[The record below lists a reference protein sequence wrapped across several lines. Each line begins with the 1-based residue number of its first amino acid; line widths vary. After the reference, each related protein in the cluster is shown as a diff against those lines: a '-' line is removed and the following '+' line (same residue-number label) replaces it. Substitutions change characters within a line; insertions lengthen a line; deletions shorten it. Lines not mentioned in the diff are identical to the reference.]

1 MFTYR
6 YRELAVALDK
16 KGEVRSA
23 LAKTLRVN
31 PEEIFNLE
39 VERFSLD
46 SRRKGDLRWSY
57 NVVFDLK
64 RKVRATGNNARGL
77 IEAKREIRT
86 LDAEPGKSTVPMPSH
101 VDIIGAGPSGLWAAL
116 HLLRKGF
123 SVDIYE
129 QGKQVEERFRDI
141 RRFFVDRKFNA
152 HSNVL
157 FGEGGAGAFS
167 DGKLNTRSRNLF
179 SETVLKDMVEFGV
192 DESVVTFAKPHIGT
206 DKLVL
211 MLRKLRAEIVR
222 LGGRINFSTCLED
235 IEIQQGRIC
244 AIKLREIPASAGMTS
259 TSQPIDNPKG
269 ECRSQACMDMTES
282 KGWGIAQPMDPIAK
296 LQGDNNNVNISSS
309 SSYWKPCEALV
320 LAVGHSARS
329 IYELLYARGVALE
342 SKAFAM
348 GVRVEHP
355 QTLINKRQLGNVDT
369 NLTGAAEYFLA
380 TPTLNKTSSAYSFC
394 MCPGGVLVPCA
405 SEPGTLATN
414 GMSYSRRN
422 GAFAN
427 GAIAVPITAGAEG
440 FDIPSSGSLFGGLD
454 LQRKIERDAYDVGGK
469 VYAAPAQ
476 TIKSF
481 LAHRE
486 DKSLPKSTYPC
497 GLVQSNLWDWM
508 DKTICNSLAEGFQ
521 NFDRKI
527 PGFIE
532 QGLIVAPE
540 TRTSSPLRIPRNNET
555 LESINTKGL
564 FVLGEGA
571 GYAGGIVTSA
581 ADGVRLAHFAKKENR

>member
-6 YRELAVALDK
+6 YRELAVALEK
-16 KGEVRSA
+16 KGEVRLA

-46 SRRKGDLRWSY
+46 SRRKGDLHWSY

-77 IEAKREIRT
+77 IESKREIRS
-86 LDAEPGKSTVPMPSH
+86 LDAEPLKDTVAMASH
-101 VDIIGAGPSGLWAAL
+101 VDVIGAGPSGLWAAL

-141 RRFFVDRKFNA
+141 RKFFVDRKFNA
-152 HSNVL
+152 YSNVL

-179 SETVLKDMVEFGV
+179 SETVLKDMVDFGV

-211 MLRKLRAEIVR
+211 MLRQVRAEIVR
-222 LGGRINFSTCLED
+222 LGGHIHFNTSLED
-235 IEIQQGRIC
+235 IEIKEGRIC
-244 AIKLREIPASAGMTS
+244 AIKLREIPACAGMTS
-259 TSQPIDNPKG
+259 AG
-269 ECRSQACMDMTES
+269 A
-282 KGWGIAQPMDPIAK
+282 GIAESHWQ
-296 LQGDNNNVNISSS
+296 
-309 SSYWKPCEALV
+309 PCEALV

-329 IYELLYARGVALE
+329 VYEMLHARGVTLE

-355 QTLINKRQLGNVDT
+355 QSLINMRQLGLNVDT
-369 NLTGAAEYFLA
+369 QLTGAAEYFLA
-380 TPTLNKTSSAYSFC
+380 TPTINKTSFC

-454 LQRKIERDAYDVGGK
+454 LQRKIETDAYNVGGK

-476 TIKSF
+476 TIKNF

-486 DKSLPKSTYPC
+486 DKTLPKTTYPC
-497 GLVQSNLWDWM
+497 GLVPSNLWDWM
-508 DKTICNSLAEGFQ
+508 DKTICQSLAEGFQ

-527 PGFIE
+527 PGFINE
-532 QGLIVAPE
+532 GLIVAPE
-540 TRTSSPLRIPRNNET
+540 TRTSSPLRITRNNET
-555 LESINTKGL
+555 LESVNTQGL

-581 ADGVRLAHFAKKENR
+581 ADGVRLAHYAKKCK

>member
-6 YRELAVALDK
+6 YRELAVALEK
-16 KGEVRSA
+16 KGEVRLA

-46 SRRKGDLRWSY
+46 SRRKGDLHWSY

-77 IEAKREIRT
+77 IESKREIRS
-86 LDAEPGKSTVPMPSH
+86 LDAEPLKDTVAMASH
-101 VDIIGAGPSGLWAAL
+101 VDVIGAGPSGLWAAL

-141 RRFFVDRKFNA
+141 RKFFVDRKFNA
-152 HSNVL
+152 YSNVL

-179 SETVLKDMVEFGV
+179 SETVLKDMVDFGV

-211 MLRKLRAEIVR
+211 MLRQVRAEIVR
-222 LGGRINFSTCLED
+222 LGGHIHFNTSLED
-235 IEIQQGRIC
+235 IEIKDGRIC
-244 AIKLREIPASAGMTS
+244 AIKLREIPACAGMTS
-259 TSQPIDNPKG
+259 AG
-269 ECRSQACMDMTES
+269 A
-282 KGWGIAQPMDPIAK
+282 GIAESHWQ
-296 LQGDNNNVNISSS
+296 
-309 SSYWKPCEALV
+309 PCEALV

-329 IYELLYARGVALE
+329 VYEMLHARGVTLE

-355 QTLINKRQLGNVDT
+355 QSLINMRQLGLNVDT
-369 NLTGAAEYFLA
+369 RLTGAAEYFLA
-380 TPTLNKTSSAYSFC
+380 TPTINKTSSAYSFC

-454 LQRKIERDAYDVGGK
+454 LQRKIETDAYNVGGK

-476 TIKSF
+476 TIKNF

-486 DKSLPKSTYPC
+486 DKTLPKTTYPC
-497 GLVQSNLWDWM
+497 GLVPSNLWDWM
-508 DKTICNSLAEGFQ
+508 DKTICQSLAEGFQ

-527 PGFIE
+527 PGFINE
-532 QGLIVAPE
+532 GLIVAPE
-540 TRTSSPLRIPRNNET
+540 TRTSSPLRITRNNET
-555 LESINTKGL
+555 LESVNTQGL

-581 ADGVRLAHFAKKENR
+581 ADGVRLAHYAKKCK

>member
-6 YRELAVALDK
+6 FRELAVALHK
-16 KGEVRSA
+16 KGDVRAA
-23 LAKTLRVN
+23 LAREIRVH
-31 PEEIFNLE
+31 PEKIFNIE

-46 SRRKGDLRWSY
+46 SRRKGDPHWSY
-57 NVVFDLK
+57 NVIFDVASPL
-64 RKVRATGNNARGL
+64 RTTGSSARGL
-77 IEAKREIRT
+77 IEAKREERS
-86 LDAEPGKSTVPMPSH
+86 LDAEPLGNSMPMPGH
-101 VDIIGAGPSGLWAAL
+101 VDIVGAGPSGLWAAL

-129 QGKQVEERFRDI
+129 QGKCVEERFRDI

-167 DGKLNTRSRNLF
+167 DGKLNTRTRNIF
-179 SETVLKDMVEFGV
+179 SEAVLKDMVGFGV

-206 DKLVL
+206 DRLVL
-211 MLRKLRAEIVR
+211 MLREVRAEIAK
-222 LGGRINFSTCLED
+222 LGGRIHFNTVLED
-235 IEIQQGRIC
+235 IEIKDGRIC
-244 AIKLREIPASAGMTS
+244 AIQLR
-259 TSQPIDNPKG
+259 DV
-269 ECRSQACMDMTES
+269 S
-282 KGWGIAQPMDPIAK
+282 KARGSGHEAPGS
-296 LQGDNNNVNISSS
+296 GDNVSLPF
-309 SSYWKPCEALV
+309 WKPCEALV

-329 IYELLYARGVALE
+329 VYTLLHARGVALE

-355 QTLINKRQLGNVDT
+355 QMLINMRQLGKDVDT
-369 NLTGAAEYFLA
+369 RLTGAAEYFLA
-380 TPTLNKTSSAYSFC
+380 TPTLGKTSSAYSFC
-394 MCPGGVLVPCA
+394 MCPGGILVPCA

-422 GAFAN
+422 GPFAN
-427 GAIAVPITAGAEG
+427 GAIAVPIAASEK
-440 FDIPSSGSLFGGLD
+440 LFGGLE
-454 LQRKIERDAYDVGGK
+454 LQRKIEADAFSVGGK
-469 VYAAPAQ
+469 NYAAPAQ

-486 DKSLPKSTYPC
+486 DARLPKSTYPC
-497 GLVQSNLWDWM
+497 GLVPSNLWDWM
-508 DKTICNSLAEGFQ
+508 DKTICKSLAEGFQ

-532 QGLIVAPE
+532 EGLIVAPE
-540 TRTSSPLRIPRNNET
+540 TRTSSPLRMSRNNDT
-555 LESINTKGL
+555 LESTNTKGL

-581 ADGVRLAHFAKKENR
+581 ADGVRLAHYAKH

>member
-6 YRELAVALDK
+6 YRELAVALEK

-39 VERFSLD
+39 IERFSLD

-77 IEAKREIRT
+77 IESKRETRSLET
-86 LDAEPGKSTVPMPSH
+86 EPGNSTVPMPSH

-152 HSNVL
+152 FSNVL

-179 SETVLKDMVEFGV
+179 SETVLKDMVQFGV

-211 MLRKLRAEIVR
+211 MLRQIRAEIVR
-222 LGGRINFSTCLED
+222 LGGQIHFSTTLED
-235 IEIQQGRIC
+235 IEIKQGRIT
-244 AIKLREIPASAGMTS
+244 AIKLKETKDERRGSASS
-259 TSQPIDNPKG
+259 P
-269 ECRSQACMDMTES
+269 TET
-282 KGWGIAQPMDPIAK
+282 KDDVAIG
-296 LQGDNNNVNISSS
+296 
-309 SSYWKPCEALV
+309 YWKSCEALV

-329 IYELLYARGVALE
+329 VYELLHARGVQLE

-355 QTLINKRQLGNVDT
+355 QMLINRRQLGNVDT
-369 NLTGAAEYFLA
+369 KLTGAAEYFLA

-454 LQRKIERDAYDVGGK
+454 LQRKIESDAFNVGGK
-469 VYAAPAQ
+469 AYAAPAQ
-476 TIKSF
+476 TIKNF

-497 GLVQSNLWDWM
+497 GLTPSNLWDWM
-508 DKTICNSLAEGFQ
+508 DKTICQSLAEGFQ

-527 PGFIE
+527 PGFINE
-532 QGLIVAPE
+532 GLIVAPE
-540 TRTSSPLRIPRNNET
+540 TRTSSPLRITRNNET
-555 LESINTKGL
+555 LESVNTKGL

-581 ADGVRLAHFAKKENR
+581 ADGVRLAHYAKKEKV

>member
-6 YRELAVALDK
+6 YRELALPLDK
-16 KGEVRSA
+16 KGEVRFA
-23 LAKTLRVN
+23 LAKTLRIH

-77 IEAKREIRT
+77 IESKREIRS
-86 LDAEPGKSTVPMPSH
+86 LEAEPGCNTVPMPSH
-101 VDIIGAGPSGLWAAL
+101 VNIIGAGPSGLWAAL

-211 MLRKLRAEIVR
+211 MLRQIRAEIAR
-222 LGGRINFSTCLED
+222 LGGKIHFSTTLED
-235 IEIQQGRIC
+235 IEIKDGRIC
-244 AIKLREIPASAGMTS
+244 AIKLREIPAYAGTTSA
-259 TSQPIDNPKG
+259 N
-269 ECRSQACMDMTES
+269 TE
-282 KGWGIAQPMDPIAK
+282 IAE
-296 LQGDNNNVNISSS
+296 SH
-309 SSYWKPCEALV
+309 WKPCEALV
-320 LAVGHSARS
+320 LAVGHSARD
-329 IYELLYARGVALE
+329 IYQLLHARGVQLE

-355 QTLINKRQLGNVDT
+355 QSLINIRQLGNNVDT
-369 NLTGAAEYFLA
+369 KLTGAAEYFLA

-454 LQRKIERDAYDVGGK
+454 LQRKIESDAFNVGGK
-469 VYAAPAQ
+469 AYAAPAQ

-497 GLVQSNLWDWM
+497 GLTPSNLWDWM
-508 DKTICNSLAEGFQ
+508 DKTICQSLAEGFQ

-527 PGFIE
+527 PGFINE
-532 QGLIVAPE
+532 GLIVAPE
-540 TRTSSPLRIPRNNET
+540 TRTSSPLRITRNNET
-555 LESINTKGL
+555 LESVNTKGL

-581 ADGVRLAHFAKKENR
+581 ADGVRLAHYARRCK

>member
-6 YRELAVALDK
+6 YRELALPLDK
-16 KGEVRSA
+16 KGEVRFA

-77 IEAKREIRT
+77 IESKREIRS
-86 LDAEPGKSTVPMPSH
+86 LEAEPGNSTVPMPSH

-211 MLRKLRAEIVR
+211 MLRQIRAEIVR
-222 LGGRINFSTCLED
+222 LGGKIHFSTCLED
-235 IEIQQGRIC
+235 IEIKDGRIC
-244 AIKLREIPASAGMTS
+244 AIKLREIPAYAGMTS
-259 TSQPIDNPKG
+259 AN
-269 ECRSQACMDMTES
+269 TE
-282 KGWGIAQPMDPIAK
+282 IAE
-296 LQGDNNNVNISSS
+296 SH
-309 SSYWKPCEALV
+309 WKPCEALV
-320 LAVGHSARS
+320 LAVGHSARE
-329 IYELLYARGVALE
+329 IYQLLHARGVQLE

-355 QTLINKRQLGNVDT
+355 QSLINMRQLGNVDT
-369 NLTGAAEYFLA
+369 KLTGAAEYFLA

-454 LQRKIERDAYDVGGK
+454 LQRKIESDAYNVGGK

-481 LAHRE
+481 LEHRE

-508 DKTICNSLAEGFQ
+508 DKTICQSLAEGFQ

-527 PGFIE
+527 PGFINE
-532 QGLIVAPE
+532 GLIVAPE
-540 TRTSSPLRIPRNNET
+540 TRTSSPLRITRNNET
-555 LESINTKGL
+555 LESVNTKGL

-581 ADGVRLAHFAKKENR
+581 ADGVRLAHFARRCK

>member
-6 YRELAVALDK
+6 YRELAIALDK

-23 LAKTLRVN
+23 LAKTLRIH
-31 PEEIFNLE
+31 PEEIFNLD

-77 IEAKREIRT
+77 IESKREIRS
-86 LDAEPGKSTVPMPSH
+86 LEAEPGNSTVPMPSH

-141 RRFFVDRKFNA
+141 RKFFVDRKFNA
-152 HSNVL
+152 FSNVL

-179 SETVLKDMVEFGV
+179 SETVLKDMVHFGV

-206 DKLVL
+206 DKLIL
-211 MLRKLRAEIVR
+211 MLRQIRAEIVK
-222 LGGRINFSTCLED
+222 LGGHIHFSTTLED
-235 IEIQQGRIC
+235 IEIKQGRIT
-244 AIKLREIPASAGMTS
+244 AIKLKETKDERRKTKDDVAIG
-259 TSQPIDNPKG
+259 N
-269 ECRSQACMDMTES
+269 
-282 KGWGIAQPMDPIAK
+282 
-296 LQGDNNNVNISSS
+296 
-309 SSYWKPCEALV
+309 WKPCEALV
-320 LAVGHSARS
+320 LAVGHSARD
-329 IYELLYARGVALE
+329 IYQLLHARGVQLE

-355 QTLINKRQLGNVDT
+355 QSLINIRQLGNNVDT
-369 NLTGAAEYFLA
+369 KLTGAAEYFLA

-454 LQRKIERDAYDVGGK
+454 LQRKIETDAYNVGGK

-476 TIKSF
+476 TIKNF

-497 GLVQSNLWDWM
+497 GLTPSNLWDWM
-508 DKTICNSLAEGFQ
+508 DKTICQSLAEGFQ

-527 PGFIE
+527 PGFINE
-532 QGLIVAPE
+532 GLIVAPE
-540 TRTSSPLRIPRNNET
+540 TRTSSPLRITRNNET
-555 LESINTKGL
+555 LESVNTKGL

-581 ADGVRLAHFAKKENR
+581 ADGVRLAHYAKKEKV

>member
-6 YRELAVALDK
+6 YRELAVALEK
-16 KGEVRSA
+16 KGEVRLA

-46 SRRKGDLRWSY
+46 SRRKGDLHWSY

-77 IEAKREIRT
+77 IESKREIKS
-86 LDAEPGKSTVPMPSH
+86 LDAEPLKDTVAMASH
-101 VDIIGAGPSGLWAAL
+101 VDVIGAGPSGLWAAL

-141 RRFFVDRKFNA
+141 RKFFVDRKFNA
-152 HSNVL
+152 YSNVL

-179 SETVLKDMVEFGV
+179 SETVLKDMVDFGV
-192 DESVVTFAKPHIGT
+192 DENVVTFAKPHIGT

-211 MLRKLRAEIVR
+211 MLRQVRAEIVR
-222 LGGRINFSTCLED
+222 LGGHIHFNTSLED
-235 IEIQQGRIC
+235 IEIKDGRIC
-244 AIKLREIPASAGMTS
+244 AIKLGDALGVAGS
-259 TSQPIDNPKG
+259 HWQ
-269 ECRSQACMDMTES
+269 
-282 KGWGIAQPMDPIAK
+282 
-296 LQGDNNNVNISSS
+296 
-309 SSYWKPCEALV
+309 PCEALV

-329 IYELLYARGVALE
+329 VYEMLHARGVTLE

-355 QTLINKRQLGNVDT
+355 QSLINMRQLGLNVDT
-369 NLTGAAEYFLA
+369 RLTGAAEYFLA
-380 TPTLNKTSSAYSFC
+380 TPTINKTSSAYSFC

-454 LQRKIERDAYDVGGK
+454 LQRKIETDAYNVGGK

-476 TIKSF
+476 TIKNF

-486 DKSLPKSTYPC
+486 DKTLPKSTYPC
-497 GLVQSNLWDWM
+497 GLVPSNLWDWM
-508 DKTICNSLAEGFQ
+508 DKTICQSLAEGFQ

-527 PGFIE
+527 PGFINE
-532 QGLIVAPE
+532 GLIVAPE
-540 TRTSSPLRIPRNNET
+540 TRTSSPLRITRNNET
-555 LESINTKGL
+555 LESVNTQGL

-581 ADGVRLAHFAKKENR
+581 ADGVRLAHYAKKCK

>member
-6 YRELAVALDK
+6 YRELAVALEK
-16 KGEVRSA
+16 KGEVRLA

-46 SRRKGDLRWSY
+46 SRRKGDLHWSY

-77 IEAKREIRT
+77 IESKREIKS
-86 LDAEPGKSTVPMPSH
+86 LDAEPLKDTVAMASH
-101 VDIIGAGPSGLWAAL
+101 VDVIGAGPSGLWAAL

-141 RRFFVDRKFNA
+141 RKFFVDRKFNA
-152 HSNVL
+152 YSNVL

-179 SETVLKDMVEFGV
+179 SETVLKDMVDFGV

-211 MLRKLRAEIVR
+211 MLRQVRAEIVR
-222 LGGRINFSTCLED
+222 LGGHIHFNTSLED
-235 IEIQQGRIC
+235 IEIKEGRIC
-244 AIKLREIPASAGMTS
+244 AIKLKNVIASPGTMSGINSAKQSNTS
-259 TSQPIDNPKG
+259 AAI
-269 ECRSQACMDMTES
+269 
-282 KGWGIAQPMDPIAK
+282 
-296 LQGDNNNVNISSS
+296 
-309 SSYWKPCEALV
+309 SYWQPCEALV

-329 IYELLYARGVALE
+329 VYEMLHARGVTLE

-355 QTLINKRQLGNVDT
+355 QSLINMRQLGLNVDT
-369 NLTGAAEYFLA
+369 RLTGAAEYFLA
-380 TPTLNKTSSAYSFC
+380 TPTINKTSSAYSFC

-454 LQRKIERDAYDVGGK
+454 LQRKIETDAYNVGGK
-469 VYAAPAQ
+469 NYAAPAQ
-476 TIKSF
+476 TIKNF

-486 DKSLPKSTYPC
+486 GKTLPKTTYPC
-497 GLVQSNLWDWM
+497 GLAPSNLWDWM
-508 DKTICNSLAEGFQ
+508 DKTICQSLAEGFQ

-527 PGFIE
+527 PGFINE
-532 QGLIVAPE
+532 GLIVAPE
-540 TRTSSPLRIPRNNET
+540 TRTSSPLRITRNNET
-555 LESINTKGL
+555 LESVNTQGL

-581 ADGVRLAHFAKKENR
+581 ADGVRLAHYAKKCK

>member
-6 YRELAVALDK
+6 YRELAVALEK

-57 NVVFDLK
+57 NVVFELK

-77 IEAKREIRT
+77 IESKREIRS
-86 LDAEPGKSTVPMPSH
+86 LDAEPGKNTVPMAGH

-141 RRFFVDRKFNA
+141 RKFFVDRKFNA

-179 SETVLKDMVEFGV
+179 SETVLKDMVQFGV

-211 MLRKLRAEIVR
+211 MLREIRAEIIK
-222 LGGRINFSTCLED
+222 LGGKIHFSTCLED
-235 IEIQQGRIC
+235 IEIKQGRIT
-244 AIKLREIPASAGMTS
+244 AIKLIETKDERRGSASSPTE
-259 TSQPIDNPKG
+259 PKDDVAIG
-269 ECRSQACMDMTES
+269 
-282 KGWGIAQPMDPIAK
+282 
-296 LQGDNNNVNISSS
+296 
-309 SSYWKPCEALV
+309 YWKPCEALV
-320 LAVGHSARS
+320 LAVGHSARD
-329 IYELLYARGVALE
+329 IYQLLHARGVQLE

-355 QTLINKRQLGNVDT
+355 QRLINRRQLGNVDT
-369 NLTGAAEYFLA
+369 RITGAAEYFLA

-454 LQRKIERDAYDVGGK
+454 LQRKIESDAYNVGGK
-469 VYAAPAQ
+469 NYAAPAQ

-486 DKSLPKSTYPC
+486 DKALPKSTYPC
-497 GLVQSNLWDWM
+497 GLVPSNLWDWM

-532 QGLIVAPE
+532 EGLIVAPE

-555 LESINTKGL
+555 LESVNTKGL

-581 ADGVRLAHFAKKENR
+581 ADGVRLAHFAKKEKV

>member
-6 YRELAVALDK
+6 YRELAVALEK
-16 KGEVRSA
+16 KGEVRLA

-46 SRRKGDLRWSY
+46 SRRKGDLHWSY

-77 IEAKREIRT
+77 IEFKREIRS
-86 LDAEPGKSTVPMPSH
+86 LDAEPLKDTVAMASH
-101 VDIIGAGPSGLWAAL
+101 VDVIGAGPSGLWAAL

-129 QGKQVEERFRDI
+129 QGKRVEERFRDI
-141 RRFFVDRKFNA
+141 RKFFVDRKFNA
-152 HSNVL
+152 YSNVL

-179 SETVLKDMVEFGV
+179 SETVLKDMVDFGV

-211 MLRKLRAEIVR
+211 MLRQVRAEIVR
-222 LGGRINFSTCLED
+222 LGGHIHFNTSLED
-235 IEIQQGRIC
+235 IEIKDGRIC
-244 AIKLREIPASAGMTS
+244 AIKLGDALGVAGS
-259 TSQPIDNPKG
+259 HWQ
-269 ECRSQACMDMTES
+269 
-282 KGWGIAQPMDPIAK
+282 
-296 LQGDNNNVNISSS
+296 
-309 SSYWKPCEALV
+309 PCEALV

-329 IYELLYARGVALE
+329 VYEMLHARGVTLE

-355 QTLINKRQLGNVDT
+355 QSLINMRQLGLNVDT
-369 NLTGAAEYFLA
+369 RLTGAAEYFLA
-380 TPTLNKTSSAYSFC
+380 TPTINKTSSAYSFC

-454 LQRKIERDAYDVGGK
+454 LQRKIETDAYNVGGK

-476 TIKSF
+476 TIKNF

-486 DKSLPKSTYPC
+486 DKMLPKTTYPC
-497 GLVQSNLWDWM
+497 GLVPSNLWDWM
-508 DKTICNSLAEGFQ
+508 DKTICQSLAEGFQ

-527 PGFIE
+527 PGFINE
-532 QGLIVAPE
+532 GLIVAPE
-540 TRTSSPLRIPRNNET
+540 TRTSSPLRITRINET
-555 LESINTKGL
+555 LESVNTQGL

-581 ADGVRLAHFAKKENR
+581 ADGVRLAHYARRCK

>member
-6 YRELAVALDK
+6 YRELAVALEK
-16 KGEVRSA
+16 KGEVRLA

-46 SRRKGDLRWSY
+46 SRRKGDLHWSY

-64 RKVRATGNNARGL
+64 RKVRASGNNARGL
-77 IEAKREIRT
+77 IESKREIRS
-86 LDAEPGKSTVPMPSH
+86 LDAEPLKDTVAMASH
-101 VDIIGAGPSGLWAAL
+101 VDVIGAGPSGLWAAL

-141 RRFFVDRKFNA
+141 RKFFVDRKFNA
-152 HSNVL
+152 YSNVL

-179 SETVLKDMVEFGV
+179 SETVLKDMVDFGV

-211 MLRKLRAEIVR
+211 MLRQVRAEIVR
-222 LGGRINFSTCLED
+222 LGGHIHFNTSLED
-235 IEIQQGRIC
+235 IEIKDGRIC
-244 AIKLREIPASAGMTS
+244 AIKLREIPACAGMTS
-259 TSQPIDNPKG
+259 AG
-269 ECRSQACMDMTES
+269 A
-282 KGWGIAQPMDPIAK
+282 GIAESHWQ
-296 LQGDNNNVNISSS
+296 
-309 SSYWKPCEALV
+309 PCEALV

-329 IYELLYARGVALE
+329 VYEMLHARGVTLE

-355 QTLINKRQLGNVDT
+355 QSLINMRQLGLNVDT
-369 NLTGAAEYFLA
+369 RLTGAAEYFLA
-380 TPTLNKTSSAYSFC
+380 TPTINKTSSAYSFC

-454 LQRKIERDAYDVGGK
+454 LQRKIETDAYNVGGK

-476 TIKSF
+476 TIKNF

-486 DKSLPKSTYPC
+486 DKTLPKTTYPC
-497 GLVQSNLWDWM
+497 GLVPSNLWDWM
-508 DKTICNSLAEGFQ
+508 DKTICQSLAEGFQ

-527 PGFIE
+527 PGFINE
-532 QGLIVAPE
+532 GLIVAPE
-540 TRTSSPLRIPRNNET
+540 TRTSSPLRITRNNET
-555 LESINTKGL
+555 LESVNTQGL

-581 ADGVRLAHFAKKENR
+581 ADGVRLAHYAKKCK

>member
-6 YRELAVALDK
+6 YRELALPLDK

-77 IEAKREIRT
+77 IESKREIRT
-86 LDAEPGKSTVPMPSH
+86 LDAEPGKSTVPIAGH
-101 VDIIGAGPSGLWAAL
+101 VDVIGAGPSGLWAAL

-123 SVDIYE
+123 DVDIYE

-211 MLRKLRAEIVR
+211 MLRKIRAEIIK
-222 LGGRINFSTCLED
+222 LGGKIHFSTCLED
-235 IEIQQGRIC
+235 IEIKDGRIC
-244 AIKLREIPASAGMTS
+244 AIKLREIPAYAGMTS
-259 TSQPIDNPKG
+259 ANT
-269 ECRSQACMDMTES
+269 
-282 KGWGIAQPMDPIAK
+282 GIAE
-296 LQGDNNNVNISSS
+296 SH
-309 SSYWKPCEALV
+309 WKPCEALV
-320 LAVGHSARS
+320 LAVGHSARD
-329 IYELLYARGVALE
+329 IYELLHARGVQLE

-355 QTLINKRQLGNVDT
+355 QMLINRRQLGNVDT
-369 NLTGAAEYFLA
+369 KLTGAAEYFLA

-469 VYAAPAQ
+469 NYAAPAQ

-486 DKSLPKSTYPC
+486 DKALPKSTYPC
-497 GLVQSNLWDWM
+497 GLVQSNLWNWM
-508 DKTICNSLAEGFQ
+508 DKTICSSLAEGFL

-532 QGLIVAPE
+532 QGLIIAPE

-555 LESINTKGL
+555 LESVNTKGL

-581 ADGVRLAHFAKKENR
+581 ADGVRLAHFAKKEGTR

>member
-6 YRELAVALDK
+6 YRELAVALEK
-16 KGEVRSA
+16 KGEVRLA

-46 SRRKGDLRWSY
+46 SRRKGDLHWSY

-77 IEAKREIRT
+77 IESKREIRS
-86 LDAEPGKSTVPMPSH
+86 LDAEPLKDTVAMASH
-101 VDIIGAGPSGLWAAL
+101 VDVIGAGPSGLWAAL

-141 RRFFVDRKFNA
+141 RKFFVDRKFNA
-152 HSNVL
+152 YSNVL

-179 SETVLKDMVEFGV
+179 SETVLKDMVDFGV

-211 MLRKLRAEIVR
+211 MLRQIRAEIVR
-222 LGGRINFSTCLED
+222 IGGHIHFNTSLED
-235 IEIQQGRIC
+235 IEIKDGRIC
-244 AIKLREIPASAGMTS
+244 AIKLREIPACAGMTS
-259 TSQPIDNPKG
+259 AG
-269 ECRSQACMDMTES
+269 A
-282 KGWGIAQPMDPIAK
+282 GIAESHWQ
-296 LQGDNNNVNISSS
+296 
-309 SSYWKPCEALV
+309 PCEALV

-329 IYELLYARGVALE
+329 VYEMLHARGVTLE

-355 QTLINKRQLGNVDT
+355 QSLINMRQLGLNVDT
-369 NLTGAAEYFLA
+369 RLTGAAEYFLA
-380 TPTLNKTSSAYSFC
+380 TPTINKTSSAYSFC

-454 LQRKIERDAYDVGGK
+454 LQRKIETDAYNVGGK

-476 TIKSF
+476 TIKNF

-486 DKSLPKSTYPC
+486 DKTLPKTTYPC
-497 GLVQSNLWDWM
+497 GLVPSNLWDWM
-508 DKTICNSLAEGFQ
+508 DKTICQSLAEGFQ

-527 PGFIE
+527 PGFINE
-532 QGLIVAPE
+532 GLIVAPE
-540 TRTSSPLRIPRNNET
+540 TRTSSPLRITRNNET
-555 LESINTKGL
+555 LESVNTQGL

-581 ADGVRLAHFAKKENR
+581 ADGVRLAHYAKKCK

>member
-6 YRELAVALDK
+6 YRELAVALEK

-39 VERFSLD
+39 IERFSLD

-77 IEAKREIRT
+77 IESKREIRS
-86 LDAEPGKSTVPMPSH
+86 LDAEPGNSTVPMPSH

-152 HSNVL
+152 FSNVL

-222 LGGRINFSTCLED
+222 LGGQIHFSTTLED
-235 IEIQQGRIC
+235 IEIKQGRIC
-244 AIKLREIPASAGMTS
+244 AIKLKETKDERRKTKDDVAIG
-259 TSQPIDNPKG
+259 
-269 ECRSQACMDMTES
+269 
-282 KGWGIAQPMDPIAK
+282 
-296 LQGDNNNVNISSS
+296 
-309 SSYWKPCEALV
+309 YWKPCEALV

-329 IYELLYARGVALE
+329 VYELLFARGVQLE

-355 QTLINKRQLGNVDT
+355 QMLINRRQLGNVDT
-369 NLTGAAEYFLA
+369 KLTGAAEYFLA

-422 GAFAN
+422 GTFAN

-454 LQRKIERDAYDVGGK
+454 LQRKIESDAYNVGGK

-497 GLVQSNLWDWM
+497 GLVQSNLWDWI

-527 PGFIE
+527 PGFINE
-532 QGLIVAPE
+532 GLIVAPE
-540 TRTSSPLRIPRNNET
+540 TRTSSPLRITRNNET
-555 LESINTKGL
+555 LESVNTKGL

-581 ADGVRLAHFAKKENR
+581 ADGVRLAHYAKKEKV

>member
-77 IEAKREIRT
+77 IESKREIKS
-86 LDAEPGKSTVPMPSH
+86 LDAEPGKSTVPMATH

-235 IEIQQGRIC
+235 IEIKDGRIT
-244 AIKLREIPASAGMTS
+244 AIKLGDTLGVAGS
-259 TSQPIDNPKG
+259 HWQ
-269 ECRSQACMDMTES
+269 
-282 KGWGIAQPMDPIAK
+282 
-296 LQGDNNNVNISSS
+296 
-309 SSYWKPCEALV
+309 PCEALV
-320 LAVGHSARS
+320 LAVGHSARDV
-329 IYELLYARGVALE
+329 YELLHARGVALE

-440 FDIPSSGSLFGGLD
+440 FEIPSSGSLFGGLD
-454 LQRKIERDAYDVGGK
+454 LQRKIERDAYDAGGK
-469 VYAAPAQ
+469 VYTAPAQ

-486 DKSLPKSTYPC
+486 DKTLPKSTYPC

-508 DKTICNSLAEGFQ
+508 DKTICKSLAEGFQ

-581 ADGVRLAHFAKKENR
+581 ADGVRLAHFAKKSS

>member
-6 YRELAVALDK
+6 YRELAVALEK
-16 KGEVRSA
+16 KGEVRLA

-31 PEEIFNLE
+31 SEEIFNLE

-46 SRRKGDLRWSY
+46 SRRKGDLHWSY

-77 IEAKREIRT
+77 IESKREIRS
-86 LDAEPGKSTVPMPSH
+86 LDAEPLKDTVAMASH
-101 VDIIGAGPSGLWAAL
+101 VDVIGAGPSGLWAAL

-141 RRFFVDRKFNA
+141 RKFFVDRKFNA
-152 HSNVL
+152 YSNVL

-179 SETVLKDMVEFGV
+179 SETVLKDMVDFGV

-211 MLRKLRAEIVR
+211 MLRQVRAEIAR
-222 LGGRINFSTCLED
+222 LGGHIHFNTSLED
-235 IEIQQGRIC
+235 IEIKDGRIC
-244 AIKLREIPASAGMTS
+244 AIKLGDALGVAGS
-259 TSQPIDNPKG
+259 HWQ
-269 ECRSQACMDMTES
+269 
-282 KGWGIAQPMDPIAK
+282 
-296 LQGDNNNVNISSS
+296 
-309 SSYWKPCEALV
+309 PCEALV

-329 IYELLYARGVALE
+329 VYEMLHARGVTLE

-355 QTLINKRQLGNVDT
+355 QSLINMRQLGLNVDT
-369 NLTGAAEYFLA
+369 RLTGAAEYFLA
-380 TPTLNKTSSAYSFC
+380 TPTINKTSSAYSFC

-454 LQRKIERDAYDVGGK
+454 LQRKIETAAYNVGGK
-469 VYAAPAQ
+469 NYAAPAQ

-486 DKSLPKSTYPC
+486 DKILPKTTYPC
-497 GLVQSNLWDWM
+497 GLTPSNLWDWM
-508 DKTICNSLAEGFQ
+508 DKTICLSLAEGFQ

-527 PGFIE
+527 PGFINE
-532 QGLIVAPE
+532 GLIVAPE
-540 TRTSSPLRIPRNNET
+540 TRTSSPLRITRNNET
-555 LESINTKGL
+555 LESVNTQGL

-581 ADGVRLAHFAKKENR
+581 ADGVRLAHYAKKEKI

>member
-39 VERFSLD
+39 IERFSLD

-64 RKVRATGNNARGL
+64 RKIRATGNNARGL
-77 IEAKREIRT
+77 IESKREIRN
-86 LDAEPGKSTVPMPSH
+86 LDAEPGKNSVPMPSH

-123 SVDIYE
+123 SVDLYE

-141 RRFFVDRKFNA
+141 RKFFVDRKFSA
-152 HSNVL
+152 YSNVL

-179 SETVLKDMVEFGV
+179 SETVLKDMVQFGV

-211 MLRKLRAEIVR
+211 MLREIRAEIVR
-222 LGGRINFSTCLED
+222 LGGQIHFNTCLED
-235 IEIQQGRIC
+235 IEIKQGRIV
-244 AIKLREIPASAGMTS
+244 AIKLIETKDEKRGSASS
-259 TSQPIDNPKG
+259 P
-269 ECRSQACMDMTES
+269 TET
-282 KGWGIAQPMDPIAK
+282 KDDVAIG
-296 LQGDNNNVNISSS
+296 
-309 SSYWKPCEALV
+309 YWKPCEALV
-320 LAVGHSARS
+320 LAVGHSARDV
-329 IYELLYARGVALE
+329 YQLLHARGVQLE

-369 NLTGAAEYFLA
+369 KLTGSAEYFLA

-486 DKSLPKSTYPC
+486 DKTLPKSTYPC
-497 GLVQSNLWDWM
+497 GLVPSNLWDWM
-508 DKTICNSLAEGFQ
+508 DKIICKSLAEGFQ

-532 QGLIVAPE
+532 EGLIVAPE

-555 LESINTKGL
+555 LESVNTKGL

-581 ADGVRLAHFAKKENR
+581 ADGVRLAHFAKKEKS

>member
-6 YRELAVALDK
+6 YRELAVALEK
-16 KGEVRSA
+16 KGEVRLA

-46 SRRKGDLRWSY
+46 SRRKGDLHWSY

-77 IEAKREIRT
+77 IESKREIRS
-86 LDAEPGKSTVPMPSH
+86 LDAEPLKDTVAMASH
-101 VDIIGAGPSGLWAAL
+101 MDVIGAGPSGLWAAL

-141 RRFFVDRKFNA
+141 RKFFVDRKFNA
-152 HSNVL
+152 YSNVL

-179 SETVLKDMVEFGV
+179 SETVLKDMVDFGV

-211 MLRKLRAEIVR
+211 MLRQIRAEIVR
-222 LGGRINFSTCLED
+222 LGGHIHFNTSLED
-235 IEIQQGRIC
+235 IEIKEGRIC
-244 AIKLREIPASAGMTS
+244 AIKLREIPACAGMTS
-259 TSQPIDNPKG
+259 AG
-269 ECRSQACMDMTES
+269 A
-282 KGWGIAQPMDPIAK
+282 GIAESHWQ
-296 LQGDNNNVNISSS
+296 
-309 SSYWKPCEALV
+309 PCEALV

-329 IYELLYARGVALE
+329 VYEMLHARGVTLE

-355 QTLINKRQLGNVDT
+355 QSLINMRQLGLNVDT
-369 NLTGAAEYFLA
+369 RLTGAAEYFLA
-380 TPTLNKTSSAYSFC
+380 TPTINKTSSAYSFC

-454 LQRKIERDAYDVGGK
+454 LQRKIETDAYNVGGK

-476 TIKSF
+476 TIKNF

-486 DKSLPKSTYPC
+486 DKTLPKTTYPC
-497 GLVQSNLWDWM
+497 GLVPSNLWDWM
-508 DKTICNSLAEGFQ
+508 DKTICQSLAEGFQ

-527 PGFIE
+527 PGFINE
-532 QGLIVAPE
+532 GLIVAPE
-540 TRTSSPLRIPRNNET
+540 TRTSSPLRITRNNET
-555 LESINTKGL
+555 LESVNTQGL

-581 ADGVRLAHFAKKENR
+581 ADGVRLAHYAKKCK

>member
-6 YRELAVALDK
+6 YRELAVALEK
-16 KGEVRSA
+16 KGEVRLA

-57 NVVFDLK
+57 NVIFDLK
-64 RKVRATGNNARGL
+64 RKIRATGNNARGL
-77 IEAKREIRT
+77 IESEREIRS
-86 LDAEPGKSTVPMPSH
+86 LDAEPGKSTVPMASH

-123 SVDIYE
+123 SVDVYE

-152 HSNVL
+152 YSNVL

-179 SETVLKDMVEFGV
+179 SETVLKDMVQFGV

-211 MLRKLRAEIVR
+211 MLRKIRAEIVK
-222 LGGRINFSTCLED
+222 LGGHIHFNTTLED
-235 IEIQQGRIC
+235 IEINDGRIT
-244 AIKLREIPASAGMTS
+244 AIKLKNVFASPGTMSGINSAKQSNAS
-259 TSQPIDNPKG
+259 T
-269 ECRSQACMDMTES
+269 A
-282 KGWGIAQPMDPIAK
+282 
-296 LQGDNNNVNISSS
+296 ISH
-309 SSYWKPCEALV
+309 WQPCEALV
-320 LAVGHSARS
+320 LAVGHSARGV
-329 IYELLYARGVALE
+329 YELLHARGVQLE

-355 QTLINKRQLGNVDT
+355 QTLINRRQLGNVDT
-369 NLTGAAEYFLA
+369 KITGAAEYFLA

-454 LQRKIERDAYDVGGK
+454 LQRKIESDAYNVGGK
-469 VYAAPAQ
+469 NYAAPAQ

-481 LAHRE
+481 LAHQE

-508 DKTICNSLAEGFQ
+508 DKTICKSLAEGFQ

-527 PGFIE
+527 PGFID

-555 LESINTKGL
+555 LESVNTKGL

-581 ADGVRLAHFAKKENR
+581 ADGVRLAHYARRCK

>member
-6 YRELAVALDK
+6 YRELAVALEK

-23 LAKTLRVN
+23 LAKTLRIH

-77 IEAKREIRT
+77 IESKRET
-86 LDAEPGKSTVPMPSH
+86 HSLESEPGNSTVPMPRH

-141 RRFFVDRKFNA
+141 RKFFVDKKFNA
-152 HSNVL
+152 FSNVL

-179 SETVLKDMVEFGV
+179 SETVLKDMVQFGV

-211 MLRKLRAEIVR
+211 MLRQIRAEIVR
-222 LGGRINFSTCLED
+222 LGGRIHFNTSLED
-235 IEIQQGRIC
+235 IEIKDGRIA
-244 AIKLREIPASAGMTS
+244 AIKLKNVEQTRDVVRQAHQPERETRENPTTNVFLNSS
-259 TSQPIDNPKG
+259 TSF
-269 ECRSQACMDMTES
+269 
-282 KGWGIAQPMDPIAK
+282 
-296 LQGDNNNVNISSS
+296 
-309 SSYWKPCEALV
+309 WKPCEALV

-329 IYELLYARGVALE
+329 IYELLHARGVQLE

-355 QTLINKRQLGNVDT
+355 QMLINRRQLGNVDT
-369 NLTGAAEYFLA
+369 KLTGAAEYFLA

-454 LQRKIERDAYDVGGK
+454 LQRKIETDAYNVGGK
-469 VYAAPAQ
+469 HYAAPAQ
-476 TIKSF
+476 TIKNF

-486 DKSLPKSTYPC
+486 DKLLPKTTYPC

-508 DKTICNSLAEGFQ
+508 DKTICQSLAEGFQ

-527 PGFIE
+527 PGFINE
-532 QGLIVAPE
+532 GLIVAPE
-540 TRTSSPLRIPRNNET
+540 TRTSSPLRITRNNET
-555 LESINTKGL
+555 LESVNTKGL

-581 ADGVRLAHFAKKENR
+581 ADGVRLAHYAKREGVR